1 MDNGQEIST
10 WQLSVEGDDVNG
22 PCPEMDSRQESL
34 PIWSTAGIEMH
45 ERSVGLDDWQRVR
58 DRIACL
64 ETIIAILIEKNERMR
79 QQLALYMD

>member
-1 MDNGQEIST
+1 MDNGQEITT
-10 WQLSVEGDDVNG
+10 WQLSTERDNDNG
-22 PCPEMDSRQESL
+22 TRPEMASRLEAL
-34 PIWSTAGIEMH
+34 PVWSTAGIEMH
-45 ERSVGLDDWQRVR
+45 ERFVGLDAWQRVQ